1 MTKLSAVPV
10 FEALHP
16 PAEADGFALLSSP
29 SASSGE
35 AHERLVHRID
45 APHHV
50 ASCIRAV
57 FAGMSRQAR
66 AGRKTVAVDLL
77 ADESFQ
83 PMGRPTAEW
92 LLRPPQRADLAWY
105 ERLVAGGCRPL
116 LLVDGACA
124 RRLGVLF
131 FHEVCKRSLPLTII
145 VLAETT
151 PTMERNDQRT
161 VHEPAWPVL
170 PRELPVMAASS
181 LEDLNWML
189 DLAASR
195 RSPVMVVVP
204 QQQAETAPEVFPPPD
219 PVEFGQG
226 QCVCE
231 GTDLSII
238 AWGAASH
245 AARRV
250 AFELARRGVESA
262 VVNPVFLRPLDAG
275 LIVRVARSAG
285 CAVVLEDPS
294 LPSEL
299 MLPVLSVLSE
309 GGNTIPF
316 VRISAEV
323 ASTDVDEFIKRTVAR
338 CQAVVSSANPQ
349 AATRLSRPIQPL
361 PAAHRERSA
370 VQACSLSPDVLRWM
384 EAYSG
389 VGRRDLYLWRWAR
402 RGAELTTLPCV
413 AAELVADVCDTK
425 VLSIMVCVLLDDVA
439 DAHGSG
445 AFLELLIRLACER
458 CSPDYS
464 HLNAEQR
471 QYAKLIHELSCEYER
486 RIAAYPRFSENEELL
501 RFDAAQ
507 FANALRYSNLVN
519 RHVSYLNLAE
529 HDLYLPH
536 NMHMMSF
543 AMLDLMCTRDFPS
556 QEVGKL
562 RQAAWHGQC
571 MGRIGNLL
579 STWRRELASR
589 DMTSGIFAREVSDGE
604 LSPAQIVVDDP
615 QSIERSLRR
624 GRHEFYFIRR
634 WQHHRDAME
643 ATLGKIQGVRFETL
657 LEGHD
662 RFFQMHL
669 ASQGSI

>member
-1 MTKLSAVPV
+1 AGST
-10 FEALHP
+10 
-16 PAEADGFALLSSP
+16 PAI
-29 SASSGE
+29 
-35 AHERLVHRID
+35 ER
-45 APHHV
+45 
-50 ASCIRAV
+50 
-57 FAGMSRQAR
+57 
-66 AGRKTVAVDLL
+66 
-77 ADESFQ
+77 DE
-83 PMGRPTAEW
+83 
-92 LLRPPQRADLAWY
+92 
-105 ERLVAGGCRPL
+105 
-116 LLVDGACA
+116 
-124 RRLGVLF
+124 
-131 FHEVCKRSLPLTII
+131 
-145 VLAETT
+145 
-151 PTMERNDQRT
+151 RT
-161 VHEPAWPVL
+161 VREPAWPLL

-181 LEDLNWML
+181 LDDLNWML

-204 QQQAETAPEVFPPPD
+204 QDQAETAPEVFPPPE
-219 PVEFGQG
+219 PPEFGQG

-231 GTDLSII
+231 GADLSII
-238 AWGAASH
+238 AWGAASRL
-245 AARRV
+245 ARRV
-250 AFELARRGVESA
+250 AFELARYGVESA
-262 VVNPVFLRPLDAG
+262 VINPVFLRPLDES
-275 LIVRVARSAG
+275 LIVRVARNAG

-299 MLPVLSVLSE
+299 MLPVLSILSQ
-309 GGNTIPF
+309 GGDTIPF
-316 VRISAEV
+316 VRIAEEF
-323 ASTDVDEFIKRTVAR
+323 ASTDVDDFIQRAVAR
-338 CQAVVSSANPQ
+338 CQALVSAANPR
-349 AATRLSRPIQPL
+349 AATRISKSIQPL
-361 PAAHRERSA
+361 AAAHRERSA
-370 VQACSLSPDVLRWM
+370 VQACSPSPEVSRWI

-413 AAELVADVCDTK
+413 SPEVVADVCDTK

-439 DAHGSG
+439 DSHGSG
-445 AFLELLIRLACER
+445 EFLELLIRLACEQR
-458 CSPDYS
+458 PPDYS
-464 HLNAEQR
+464 RLNAEER
-471 QYAKLIHELSCEYER
+471 QCAKLVEELSREYER
-486 RIAAYPRFSENEELL
+486 RIRGYPRFSEYEELL

-507 FANALRYSNLVN
+507 FANTLRYSNLVN
-519 RHVSYLNLAE
+519 RHISYMNLAE

-543 AMLDLMCTRDFPS
+543 AMLDLMCSRDFPS

-604 LSPAQIVVDDP
+604 LSPAQIAVDDP
-615 QSIERSLRR
+615 RSIERSLRH
-624 GRHEFYFIRR
+624 GKHEYYFIRR

-643 ATLGKIQGVRFETL
+643 ATLGKIQGVRLETL